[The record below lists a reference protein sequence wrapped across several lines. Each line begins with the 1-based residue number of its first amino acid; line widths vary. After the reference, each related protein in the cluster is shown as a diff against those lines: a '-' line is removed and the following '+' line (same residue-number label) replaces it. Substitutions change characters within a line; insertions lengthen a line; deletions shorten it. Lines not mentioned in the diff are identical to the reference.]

1 VAAAVASD
9 TRNIM
14 SSDAHL
20 RRDHGTLQSSDPY
33 IDWGPDLP
41 GKYDGG
47 RARLL
52 VANPTSLFVTW
63 ESGLQPQRWRLEL
76 VVAGVTTRVLEL
88 AGDAG
93 DAWIQVPARTRGE
106 VRLVRDGAHVA
117 TLPFETP
124 PDAPSDD
131 TSERWGRLD
140 AQGHVRPAQSI
151 GGTALG
157 VEQLLGRGAPAAS
170 SSDLGRG
177 S

>member
-1 VAAAVASD
+1 
-9 TRNIM
+9 M

-20 RRDHGTLQSSDPY
+20 RRDHGTLTSSDPY

-52 VANPTSLFVTW
+52 VANPRALFVTW
-63 ESGLQPQRWRLEL
+63 ESGLQPNRWRLEL
-76 VVAGVTTRVLEL
+76 VVAGVTLRVIEL

-93 DAWIQVPARTRGE
+93 DAWVSVSPRTHGE
-106 VRLVRDGAHVA
+106 VRLVRDGALVA

-124 PDAPSDD
+124 PDAPSEH
-131 TSERWGRLD
+131 TAERWGRVD
-140 AQGHVRPAQSI
+140 EHGHVLATASV

-157 VEQLLGRGAPAAS
+157 PELLAPGEVPGSATTSSSRRGA
-170 SSDLGRG
+170 
-177 S
+177 